1 MADNILHSY
10 ANYTY
15 ILELW
20 ACSKDTFNSN
30 STEGDELLMAD
41 GGLGGKGNIFDVN
54 FSLDN
59 VEIETIIGGI
69 GRRGFAANALSLKFD
84 IIEPYTV
91 TLLERLAKV
100 ADLYAEQDFK
110 SIIYMLKIKFVGYN
124 EGGYGGPV
132 TIDTTDKRFFFTM
145 ISINFNITHRGAVY
159 HCEGIATKNM
169 SMLSMMD
176 NVIPANTELQGKTI
190 DELFG
195 SGESSSDNEAKNLKN
210 ALAKFEDQAV
220 KETLQEQK
228 NEITFE
234 FDSDFGGSKIIDPA
248 NIQTPNATLP
258 GSNIKQ
264 KDAATTLEQ
273 GKKGTLELNDK
284 QGIVK
289 AQAGTRIVDF
299 IGAVLSGTEYMK
311 NQVGK
316 NNDTFIGWKVRPEIT
331 LKEYDHITNYY
342 SRKINFKVEKYNY
355 SGLDHPDFGQKPP
368 DNIVKTY
375 DYIFTGKNKDVVK
388 VNLDFHMAFFEVTTL
403 KSKQV
408 DKDTN
413 ATPGPPR
420 KQDYTEENT
429 PTKNVQ
435 IKPYKSPFSNIGQ
448 RINTTS
454 STNDPEVMAVGEM
467 ISKLLDNGVDIMS
480 LDLEIVGD
488 PDWIL
493 QDEESDTIDYLN
505 RDVNF
510 KFNFITPT
518 SDYQNDGL
526 FDLSPHDVSFFSGIY
541 KVISVKN
548 IFRKGRFSQTLSNTR
563 VRIQPE

>member
-1 MADNILHSY
+1 MNCLVQ
-10 ANYTY
+10 
-15 ILELW
+15 
-20 ACSKDTFNSN
+20 
-30 STEGDELLMAD
+30 
-41 GGLGGKGNIFDVN
+41 VN
-54 FSLDN
+54 Q
-59 VEIETIIGGI
+59 VVIM
-69 GRRGFAANALSLKFD
+69 K
-84 IIEPYTV
+84 
-91 TLLERLAKV
+91 
-100 ADLYAEQDFK
+100 
-110 SIIYMLKIKFVGYN
+110 LKI
-124 EGGYGGPV
+124 
-132 TIDTTDKRFFFTM
+132 
-145 ISINFNITHRGAVY
+145 
-159 HCEGIATKNM
+159 
-169 SMLSMMD
+169 
-176 NVIPANTELQGKTI
+176 
-190 DELFG
+190 
-195 SGESSSDNEAKNLKN
+195 
-210 ALAKFEDQAV
+210 
-220 KETLQEQK
+220 
-228 NEITFE
+228 
-234 FDSDFGGSKIIDPA
+234 DSDFGGSKIIDPA

-299 IGAVLSGTEYMK
+299 IGAVLSSTEYMK

-316 NNDTFIGWKVRPEIT
+316 NNDTFIGWKVRPVIT

-388 VNLDFHMAFFEVTTL
+388 VNLDFHMAFFEITTL

-413 ATPGPPR
+413 ATPSPPR

-454 STNDPEVMAVGEM
+454 STNDPKVMAVGEM

-480 LDLEIVGD
+480 LDIEIVGD

-493 QDEESDTIDYLN
+493 QDEEADTIDYLN